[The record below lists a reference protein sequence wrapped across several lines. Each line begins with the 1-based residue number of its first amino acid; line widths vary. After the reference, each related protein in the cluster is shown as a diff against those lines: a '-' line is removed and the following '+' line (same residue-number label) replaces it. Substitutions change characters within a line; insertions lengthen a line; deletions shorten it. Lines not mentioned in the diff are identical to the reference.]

1 MLPVLWM
8 EEEEQNRRIKSDS
21 FCLFLSSLSG
31 WVVVWFPELK
41 NTGKGVSLERKKI
54 KFLFKSLTQKVKQ
67 YSPHPHGLYM
77 LIWVNVL
84 RVRCPQILRRG
95 C

>member
-41 NTGKGVSLERKKI
+41 NTGKGVSLEGKKLSFFLNLLHRK
-54 KFLFKSLTQKVKQ
+54 
-67 YSPHPHGLYM
+67 
-77 LIWVNVL
+77 
-84 RVRCPQILRRG
+84 
-95 C
+95 